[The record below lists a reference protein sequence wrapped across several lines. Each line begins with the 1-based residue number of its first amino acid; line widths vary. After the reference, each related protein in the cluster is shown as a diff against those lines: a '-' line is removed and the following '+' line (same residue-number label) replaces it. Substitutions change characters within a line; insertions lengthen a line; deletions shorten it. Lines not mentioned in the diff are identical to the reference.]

1 VMAKMRATSL
11 ADLVNRA
18 AKLKTTQDRR

>member
-1 VMAKMRATSL
+1 MRATSL

-18 AKLKTTQDRR
+18 AKLKPRPAEKP